1 MNDGRDCLDSIVITQ
16 LSSQGGPSP
25 LATPSFVMTSAV
37 TDTGFALSWTGD
49 ANAAG
54 YEIYTNGAVAGTCV
68 NTSTNLTG
76 LTSDTLYSVQV
87 KALAAAGSTDYSHSG
102 LSDPVSVR
110 TTLSGGMVRA
120 TLFEENFS
128 TLDNPWSGSSYLA
141 DEIGTFTV
149 EEKNWLGHKVARRRH
164 CVSVGTGTDAGFLQ
178 SRDISLTNNL
188 LSGTAT
194 VSFYVVT
201 PTTASTPKQATVRLF
216 VIDAETG
223 ETNAIRSLTAPVFSG
238 TSATDITT
246 EGAFFEEALT
256 ALPERFLLRFEPVWS
271 LSSDEKRFAID
282 AVKVTQT
289 YLPLPALAAPAPA
302 FDETQSTS
310 SSLAA
315 SWTAVANAAN
325 YAVELRDADTGD
337 RVSLVA
343 SQAGT
348 SAAFT
353 GLEAYHE
360 YAVRVRALGDGAATA
375 NSPWS
380 AAGTART
387 LVDVN
392 APTFTASEG
401 AGDAVMATVEKTF
414 SVTAARDGVPIAV
427 AFEGLSPAAAGA
439 SWSSPTFSWTP
450 TDADAGANGTSYT
463 ARFSTDNGAY
473 HTNIAF
479 VVTARPPL
487 ADPVIT
493 NTVIGVKNAEFAWD
507 IVPQPRAAS
516 YAVRL
521 WRGTSDYRNPVCFED
536 FGDNGVMPDGWTGI
550 DTEWYLSSDY
560 TKTRVKFAKDGA
572 ALISKLHSAPVT
584 NLSFHTRSSS
594 TSPTSDWSL
603 YASRGGVEET
613 DWVHISTST
622 ILTTPKATPITR
634 TFDASNDYRRFK
646 WVYTKR
652 VGTLGIGN
660 IAAAHEGASAI
671 FTLGT
676 VETPV
681 DMGATRTLSVPN
693 LRAGREYFLEV
704 TVTGDDG
711 TTKSDV
717 LRFSTKPANKATV
730 LVVK

>member
-536 FGDNGVMPDGWTGI
+536 FGDNDEMPEGWTGI
-550 DTEWYLSSDY
+550 GTAWNDHYPDARIKFEDTGD
-560 TKTRVKFAKDGA
+560 T
-572 ALISKLHSAPVT
+572 LISKLHSAPVT
-584 NLSFHTRSSS
+584 NLSFHTRVQGS
-594 TSPTSDWSL
+594 TGDN
-603 YASRGGVEET
+603 ASVWTLFASVDGMTWIDKGSEP
-613 DWVHISTST
+613 ISTGNH
-622 ILTTPKATPITR
+622 AF
-634 TFDASNDYRRFK
+634 TFSVDDGYRQFK
-646 WVYTKR
+646 WVFTKNK
-652 VGTLGIGN
+652 GNLGLGN